1 MPHSGS
7 GRKMARVSPGFSV
20 VSGQRPDSN
29 LAGLSTPA
37 LPAIG
42 KGLQSFEEIAPN
54 ATRVEA

>member
-1 MPHSGS
+1 
-7 GRKMARVSPGFSV
+7 MARVSPGFSV

-37 LPAIG
+37 LPVIG